1 MRVSNIE
8 HRTLKFFQSMSEFSN
23 KNDDSQVDVTP
34 EVKAKAQRAITILYM
49 VMLVLIALPFVIMFF
64 IKE

>member
-1 MRVSNIE
+1 
-8 HRTLKFFQSMSEFSN
+8 MSEFSN